1 MHKYT
6 YARNIAQLYQ
16 NFNCR
21 KYDGFGNRID
31 DTEKG
36 SAGLSPPLGRVFTP
50 NTRTEYSTVAHE
62 MDTVSSLWFDS
73 KWCIIQTLS
82 SVGPKT
88 TFKRCLPVRCRLQL
102 NLVTQYWRFSL
113 SIVMVR
119 SYFMYK
125 KVNGVLHKLSTIQA
139 CPYCL
144 FQVWY
149 ITHNFTLLWLDGRKL
164 QNMGKQSWQK

>member
-36 SAGLSPPLGRVFTP
+36 SAGWSPPLDRVFTP
-50 NTRTEYSTVAHE
+50 NTRTEYITVAHE

-88 TFKRCLPVRCRLQL
+88 TFKRSLPVRSRLQL
-102 NLVTQYWRFSL
+102 NFCYSILTFFS
-113 SIVMVR
+113 R
-119 SYFMYK
+119 GC
-125 KVNGVLHKLSTIQA
+125 NGSFIFQIQKSLFSSSQTLHNSSMSVLPISSLIYNPSFHI
-139 CPYCL
+139 Y
-144 FQVWY
+144 
-149 ITHNFTLLWLDGRKL
+149 
-164 QNMGKQSWQK
+164 